1 MRKPIFDVIRAQR
14 GKGFTQ
20 KEVEAI
26 DQMLD
31 TLGIPRDEAPV
42 VNPKPK
48 NLPESVAPTDD
59 VGLDNPNDFFSSV
72 KASLFRNSLK
82 PDQKKGLEA
91 VLAAAKDAGWPLAF
105 VAYGLATAYHETA
118 YTMQPVVEAFWLS
131 ESWRERN
138 LRYYP
143 YHGRGYVQLTWK
155 DNYERADNE
164 LGLQGRLIAWDP
176 VGQREVWRYQHAG
189 PWNGGVLAT
198 AGNLVF
204 QGRADGRLLAYDA
217 VSGERLWD
225 FNAGLGISAP
235 PIGVVT
241 MIPSTSASTKKM
253 MTWLNSTG

>member
-164 LGLQGRLIAWDP
+164 LGLQGRLIADLD
-176 VGQREVWRYQHAG
+176 
-189 PWNGGVLAT
+189 LALDANIAARIMVRGMEEGWFCKDRSGNPYSLPRMVPKRG
-198 AGNLVF
+198 AGNHAQFKEARRIINGKDKAATIAQYAQKF
-204 QGRADGRLLAYDA
+204 QDA
-217 VSGERLWD
+217 LE
-225 FNAGLGISAP
+225 AGG
-235 PIGVVT
+235 
-241 MIPSTSASTKKM
+241 
-253 MTWLNSTG
+253 W